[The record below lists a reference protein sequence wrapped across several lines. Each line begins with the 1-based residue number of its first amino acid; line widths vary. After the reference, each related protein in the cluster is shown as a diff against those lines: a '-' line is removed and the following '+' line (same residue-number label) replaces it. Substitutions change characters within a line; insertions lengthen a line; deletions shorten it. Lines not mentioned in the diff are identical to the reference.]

1 MARIYN
7 FAKAHTS
14 QRTSYF
20 HGNAQIGH
28 NNREEN
34 GIVEVTSIG
43 ANKGYQ

>member
-7 FAKAHTS
+7 FAKAHTF

-20 HGNAQIGH
+20 HGNAH
-28 NNREEN
+28 MEHKNREEN